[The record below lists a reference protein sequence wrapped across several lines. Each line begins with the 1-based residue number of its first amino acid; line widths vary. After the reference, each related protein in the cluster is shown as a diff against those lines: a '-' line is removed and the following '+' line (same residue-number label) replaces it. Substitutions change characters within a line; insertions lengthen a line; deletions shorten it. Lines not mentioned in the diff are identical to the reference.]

1 MAAAAPDDFARKLD
15 LLLKTLSISR
25 GRLAQE
31 AGMDKSLVGRWV
43 SGAVRPSALNLEK
56 VTAALARRRPGLTLL
71 DWDQPFDAFAETFGG
86 IRNAVAPDQMP
97 ALHFPF
103 DVVTPA
109 RAEIAKHGDRY
120 TGFYW
125 IWRKSFGRPGRMARL
140 VFRIAPKDGLLEAR
154 EAAPGFEYRG
164 WALLMLNRLYVM
176 LTEDGFEGMSYMIAN
191 AGRPPKAQ
199 ILHAAYLGA
208 SSDGLLTPKA
218 APAVLTRVQ
227 DLTGNE
233 AEDEAIYQA
242 MKAESGFIDLSQ
254 VPDRVRAF
262 LDRDFGPSAFAE
274 GGPDMVT
281 APPSDVDSLD

>member
-1 MAAAAPDDFARKLD
+1 MPSAAPDDFARKLD

-31 AGMDKSLVGRWV
+31 AGLDKSLVGRWV

-56 VTAALARRRPGLTLL
+56 VTAALARRRPGLTML

-86 IRNAVAPDQMP
+86 IRNAVPPDQLP
-97 ALHFPF
+97 ALRFPF

-109 RAEIAKHGDRY
+109 RAEIAKRGGRY

-140 VFRIAPKDGLLEAR
+140 VFRIAPKEGLLEVR
-154 EAAPGFEYRG
+154 EGAPGFEHLG
-164 WALLMLNRLYVM
+164 WGLLMLNRLYCM
-176 LTEDGFEGMSYMIAN
+176 LSEDGFEGMSFMITN
-191 AGRPPKAQ
+191 AGRQPRAQ
-199 ILHAAYLGA
+199 VLHAAYLGA

-218 APAVLTRVQ
+218 APAVLTRAA
-227 DLTGNE
+227 DLTG
-233 AEDEAIYQA
+233 DEAADEARYQA
-242 MKAESGFIDLSQ
+242 MKAESGFIDPSG
-254 VPDRVRAF
+254 VPARVLAF
-262 LDRDFGPSAFAE
+262 LDRDFGPAAFAM

-281 APPSDVDSLD
+281 APPPDVDSLD